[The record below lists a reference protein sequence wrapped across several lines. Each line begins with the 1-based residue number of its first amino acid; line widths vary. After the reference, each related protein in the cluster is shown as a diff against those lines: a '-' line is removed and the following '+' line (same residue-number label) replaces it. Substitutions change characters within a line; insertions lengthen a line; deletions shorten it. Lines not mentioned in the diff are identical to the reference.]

1 MFSVCAGDNGEESL
15 QGQLKLKSG
24 EMDEEKIDGV
34 QRELVRDD
42 TEPPRGECESI
53 VHPENPDGV
62 SLCLVVILWICVR
75 MCVHMVHTRYAY
87 VCTYV
92 CIIGTS

>member
-1 MFSVCAGDNGEESL
+1 MFSVYTGDNGKESL

-24 EMDEEKIDGV
+24 EMDEEKIDGL
-34 QRELVRDD
+34 QRELVKDD

-62 SLCLVVILWICVR
+62 SLCSLVMLRICVR
-75 MCVHMVHTRYAY
+75 VCVHMVHT
-87 VCTYV
+87 
-92 CIIGTS
+92 